1 MTQYEPPTSQSFHLK
16 NFNNLINWTM
26 TYRKDSDVFSP
37 YGRRLRLS
45 TPSSSQIALMQSN
58 KVVPLRKKKLVAWTV
73 SHCETQGRREDIV
86 RAMQNY
92 IPVDIYG
99 SCGNLTCS
107 SDIRMRNRRVHVDR
121 GCFLHIEKHYK
132 FYLSF
137 ENSLCSEYVTEKLFG
152 ALRHNAVPV
161 VYGFANYTSIAPP
174 GSFIDA
180 RSFKSIKDLTQYL
193 LKLDGN
199 DTEYLRYFEWRR
211 DYEVKVAVGV
221 GSSESSAWCNL
232 CMKIAQRKNPGK
244 GIARQVYSD
253 MVRWWFWKGPKS
265 GFLKTFDESVGSG
278 NEKARKGQDGFEEFP
293 IGTRA
298 CIPPHSY
305 SDFDFRYGF

>member
-1 MTQYEPPTSQSFHLK
+1 
-16 NFNNLINWTM
+16 M

-37 YGRRLRLS
+37 YGERLRLS
-45 TPSSSQIALMQSN
+45 TPTSSKVSLLKSKKVVN
-58 KVVPLRKKKLVAWTV
+58 VVPLRKKKLVAWTV

-99 SCGNLTCS
+99 SCGNLTCP
-107 SDIRMRNRRVHVDR
+107 SDRRMGKSLSNR

-137 ENSLCSEYVTEKLFG
+137 ENSLCSDYVTEKLFG
-152 ALRHNAVPV
+152 ALKHNVVPV
-161 VYGFANYTSIAPP
+161 VYGFANYTPIAPP

-180 RSFKSIKDLTQYL
+180 RSFNSIKDLTQYL

-199 DTEYLRYFEWRR
+199 DTEYLRYFEWKK
-211 DYEVKVAVGV
+211 DYKVAGGT
-221 GSSESSAWCNL
+221 GSFESSVWCNL
-232 CMKIAQRKNPGK
+232 CMKIAHLRWKKP
-244 GIARQVYSD
+244 ARQVYSD
-253 MVRWWFWKGPKS
+253 MVRWWLWKGPKS
-265 GFLKTFDESVGSG
+265 GFLKTFDESVGSR
-278 NEKARKGQDGFEEFP
+278 NRKGQDGFEEFS

-298 CIPPHSY
+298 CISPHSY
-305 SDFDFRYGF
+305 SDFRYGF